1 MMTSFAFIFGLV
13 PLVLA
18 SGAGAATQKAVAM
31 SVFGGMIAASFI
43 GIFVIPGLYV
53 VFQTMREKAHALSAR
68 KPAAEERA
76 LKKPVPA
83 SAPSAAD
90 EPHST

>member
-1 MMTSFAFIFGLV
+1 MTSFAFIFGLV

-53 VFQTMREKAHALSAR
+53 VFQTLREKAHAWTGTAAGA
-68 KPAAEERA
+68 PAQQDSS
-76 LKKPVPA
+76 PPA
-83 SAPSAAD
+83 G
-90 EPHST
+90 H